1 MSYLED
7 ERFDQMLLAVA
18 QQTQGIEPLLDTVF
32 SFLRRKTDF
41 FTGASP
47 EVVTETVMKIVRKHA
62 ELADRTNTEKKK
74 TRDAEEKRA
83 KKARQA
89 VAEKQKKKDE
99 EERKARAAKAKA
111 AEPEVV
117 EVSADGGFDLD
128 DAPAD
133 DAASATST
141 PPAPPAAG
149 ATGGGAAA
157 DTDATD
163 ASAEA
168 EEEEEDKE
176 PPPPGNGM
184 VLENYSW
191 TQQLGDLQVVVP
203 VPVGTKGR
211 DLVVDITQTKLKVGL
226 KGKEPI
232 LEGTL
237 TKRVIVDD
245 SFWTLEDSKEVVITL
260 QKSNQMEWWK
270 AVVEGAPEINT
281 QKVQPENSKLSDL
294 DGETR
299 QTVEKMMYDQR
310 QKAMGLP
317 TADEQ
322 KKNEVLQ
329 NFMKQHPEM
338 DFSKAKM
345 C

>member
-1 MSYLED
+1 
-7 ERFDQMLLAVA
+7 MLDGLSGCYPRATEA
-18 QQTQGIEPLLDTVF
+18 MPTSHPATTPP
-32 SFLRRKTDF
+32 SRRAAPEGRPNHHPSPQTDF
-41 FTGASP
+41 FTGASE

-62 ELADRTNTEKKK
+62 ELADRTNSEKKK
-74 TRDAEEKRA
+74 TREAEEKRA
-83 KKARQA
+83 KKARAA
-89 VAEKQKKKDE
+89 VAEKAKKKEAE
-99 EERKARAAKAKA
+99 EKAARKAAKA
-111 AEPEVV
+111 AEPDVV
-117 EVSADGGFDLD
+117 EVAADGGFDLD
-128 DAPAD
+128 DAPAE
-133 DAASATST
+133 DAAD
-141 PPAPPAAG
+141 AG
-149 ATGGGAAA
+149 ADGA
-157 DTDATD
+157 
-163 ASAEA
+163 AEA
-168 EEEEEDKE
+168 EEEEEEDKT

-184 VLENYSW
+184 VLDNYSW
-191 TQQLGDLQVVVP
+191 TQQLSDLQVVVP
-203 VPVGTKGR
+203 VPPGTKGKQ
-211 DLVVDITQTKLKVGL
+211 LVVDITQTKLKVGL
-226 KGKEPI
+226 KGQEPI

-245 SFWTLEDSKEVVITL
+245 SFWTLEDSKEVVVTL

-322 KKNEVLQ
+322 KKNDVLK
-329 NFMKQHPEM
+329 NFMAQHPEM